1 MNVVAARST
10 TLNALADALVAAQ
23 AANDYSL
30 IQTRSNSAI
39 SAANNLASTIANN
52 GDNVLKESLAVAANA
67 YFAAQTTFATA
78 SPPNQ
83 AAMVPYVRAVQA
95 PAIIIEYWSKIT
107 AGVATSIANQ
117 ARKTPGT
124 ANDNATSAYATADQV
139 VSGISGSGGTQALL
153 QAYIDSPSTSRQTAA
168 TTALNTTVN
177 QLNTLLSSA
186 STLDAVLDSGS
197 AQAFPTI
204 WYGAAC
210 AFLQPASGSTSWW
223 TANNWATLTF
233 YQISDRVR
241 ATNGKLQVNGS
252 GTYRVVAISA
262 GRALP
267 AISQDTT
274 RSTRT
279 IANFLEGINADA
291 SRDNAAKTPAA
302 GFANSLVS
310 DTFNDRLGY

>member
-1 MNVVAARST
+1 VQSP
-10 TLNALADALVAAQ
+10 
-23 AANDYSL
+23 
-30 IQTRSNSAI
+30 
-39 SAANNLASTIANN
+39 
-52 GDNVLKESLAVAANA
+52 AV
-67 YFAAQTTFATA
+67 
-78 SPPNQ
+78 
-83 AAMVPYVRAVQA
+83 
-95 PAIIIEYWSKIT
+95 IIEYWSKIT

-223 TANNWATLTF
+223 TANNWANTTF

-252 GTYRVVAISA
+252 GTYHVVALSA
-262 GRALP
+262 GRALSGQNR
-267 AISQDTT
+267 A
-274 RSTRT
+274 TRT
-279 IANFLEGINADA
+279 TANFLEGINADA
-291 SRDNAAKTPAA
+291 SRDGSAQTPVT
-302 GFANSLVS
+302 GFAVS
-310 DTFNDRLGY
+310 PLSSTFNDRLAYQ